1 MSENYVK
8 VEIWVLHS
16 QFTNSHFHLHITVQ
30 MKTLNGASVS
40 QNPLLHSCC
49 VHTHPSCA
57 ELNSAQSNMLHS
69 QFTITTHL
77 YQLSVYL
84 NGENK
89 VCPQEPNHTS
99 YIFIGVHFLHHH
111 FASTYPINSI
121 QLALVPPVECY
132 SYCKCYPLQYV
143 LRWVTWLQFKPS
155 SGVSEEN
162 HLFWSWQVTTD
173 LAEYILQP
181 AAVSMLL
188 HL

>member
-1 MSENYVK
+1 MHNDAFFQCGMSENYVK

-132 SYCKCYPLQYV
+132 SYCKCYPLWKHKCSIHKSYKLV
-143 LRWVTWLQFKPS
+143 NLIFMR
-155 SGVSEEN
+155 
-162 HLFWSWQVTTD
+162 D
-173 LAEYILQP
+173 ILLCVQ
-181 AAVSMLL
+181 
-188 HL
+188 